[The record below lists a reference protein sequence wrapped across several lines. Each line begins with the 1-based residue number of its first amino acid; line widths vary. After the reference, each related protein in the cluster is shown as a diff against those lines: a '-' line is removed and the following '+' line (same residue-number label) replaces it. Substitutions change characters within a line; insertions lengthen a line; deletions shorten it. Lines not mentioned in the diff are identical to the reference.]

1 MGTMTPTPQN
11 LDEERVR
18 LMKEGR
24 CFSCKE
30 RGHTA
35 YDCPSKGKIAAILKG
50 VSEDSDSQGKE

>member
-1 MGTMTPTPQN
+1 MTPTPQYS
-11 LDEERVR
+11 DKKRAR

-35 YDCPSKGKIAAILKG
+35 YDCPRKEKIAAMLEG
-50 VSEDSDSQGKE
+50 VSKNSDSQGKE

>member
-1 MGTMTPTPQN
+1 MGTMTPTPHHS
-11 LDEERVR
+11 DEERAR

-35 YDCPSKGKIAAILKG
+35 YDCPRKVKIAAILEG
-50 VSEDSDSQGKE
+50 VSEDSNSQGKK